1 MRSSFALRLLLAV
14 GVMVTTSAGQSAVAP
29 PTLTLSEYVQVLNSS
44 LASVRALKADPQ
56 KAEEAI
62 RNLPSAWR
70 VEVDG
75 KSFEVSTESLR
86 QELGTWQV
94 KHEAAALDRAERHL
108 ELLRDQAS
116 ASEQSP
122 PDFSSR
128 RLALNNIL
136 SRHEFRNVRGQ
147 SWIDRL
153 KRRIN
158 DFLLK
163 WIGRAISGS
172 AIPVI
177 SDVIVYGLI
186 VIAVLALAYWMYRS
200 LRESTHLET
209 IMPVVVPVSAKKWP
223 IWMAEARAAA
233 ARAEWSDA
241 IHLAY
246 WGGISFLEIQGAWSP
261 DVARTPR
268 EYLRLLP
275 ATSGHQTALR
285 SLTVRLES
293 VWYGMQVADEEG
305 FRQAVAELE
314 RLGCG
319 CN

>member
-1 MRSSFALRLLLAV
+1 
-14 GVMVTTSAGQSAVAP
+14 MVTTLAAQSAGAP
-29 PTLTLSEYVQVLNSS
+29 PPLTLSEYVQVLNSW
-44 LASVRALKADPQ
+44 LASVRTLKADPQ
-56 KAEEAI
+56 KAEEVI
-62 RNLPSAWR
+62 RNLPSAWQ

-75 KSFEVSTESLR
+75 RSFEVSTETVR
-86 QELGTWQV
+86 QELGTWQG
-94 KHEAAALDRAERHL
+94 KHEDAALDRAERHL

-153 KRRIN
+153 KQRIS

-163 WIGRAISGS
+163 WIGRSISAS

-177 SDVIVYGLI
+177 SDIVVYGLI
-186 VIAVLALAYWMYRS
+186 VIAVLSLAYWMYRS
-200 LRESTHLET
+200 LRESARLET
-209 IMPVVVPVSAKKWP
+209 IMPVAVPVSAKKWP

-233 ARAEWSDA
+233 ARGDWSDA

-275 ATSGHQTALR
+275 ATSTHQTALR
-285 SLTVRLES
+285 SLTLRLES
-293 VWYGMQVADEEG
+293 VWYGMRVADEEG

>member
-1 MRSSFALRLLLAV
+1 
-14 GVMVTTSAGQSAVAP
+14 MVTTSAAQSAGSP
-29 PTLTLSEYVQVLNSS
+29 LTLSEYVQVLNSS

-56 KAEEAI
+56 KTEEAI
-62 RNLPSAWR
+62 RNLPSAWQ

-75 KSFEVSTESLR
+75 RSFEVSTETVH
-86 QELGTWQV
+86 QELGTWQRNR
-94 KHEAAALDRAERHL
+94 EAAALDRAERHL

-116 ASEQSP
+116 ASESSP

-147 SWIDRL
+147 SWIDRM
-153 KRRIN
+153 KQRIN

-163 WIGRAISGS
+163 WIGRAISAS

-177 SDVIVYGLI
+177 SDIVVYGLI
-186 VIAVLALAYWMYRS
+186 VVAVLSLAYWMYRS
-200 LRESTHLET
+200 LRESARLET
-209 IMPVVVPVSAKKWP
+209 IMPVSVPVSAKKWP

-233 ARAEWSDA
+233 SRAEWSNA

-246 WGGISFLEIQGAWSP
+246 WGGISFLEIQGAWIP

-275 ATSGHQTALR
+275 ATSTHQTALR

-293 VWYGMQVADEEG
+293 VWYGMRDADEEG

-314 RLGCG
+314 KLGCG